1 MNHGRSCVIVSTYN
15 APRELEL
22 TLEGLLRQNCQPD
35 EVVVA
40 DDGSK
45 EETRALVAEREADFG
60 GRLKHVWHEDCGN
73 RKAAIC
79 NEAVRNSDAPYLLF
93 IDGDS
98 IPHSRWVEDHL
109 KESRAE
115 RVLCGRRV
123 KLGPLMSEDVSREV
137 VSSGA
142 LEAWFGRVFR
152 SAASGDTQRWSLGL
166 RLPPGLC
173 RVLHP
178 RRRKLMGVNFS
189 LPREVFE
196 AVNGYDEDWSTRRQD
211 RDLDLRLIRGGF
223 EMYPFLNRG
232 VVFHLHHETRKPD
245 AQTESRVLEEER
257 SDRVRCE
264 VGLARGGG
272 S

>member
-1 MNHGRSCVIVSTYN
+1 VI
-15 APRELEL
+15 
-22 TLEGLLRQNCQPD
+22 
-35 EVVVA
+35 A

-45 EETRALVAEREADFG
+45 EETRALIAEREGEFG
-60 GRLKHVWHEDCGN
+60 GRLKHVWHEDKGN

-79 NEAVRNSDAPYLLF
+79 NEAVRSSEAPYLLF

-98 IPHSRWVEDHL
+98 VPHSRWIEDHR
-109 KESRAE
+109 KGARAG

-123 KLGPLMSEDVSREV
+123 KLGPVLSEEMNREI
-137 VSSGA
+137 VSSGV

-152 SAASGDTQRWSLGL
+152 SAVSGDTQRWSLGL
-166 RLPPGLC
+166 RLPSGLC

-178 RRRKLMGVNFS
+178 RKRKLMGVNFS
-189 LPREVFE
+189 LPREAFE
-196 AVNGYDEDWSTRRQD
+196 RVNGYDENWSTRRQD
-211 RDLDLRLIRGGF
+211 RDLDLRLNRGGF

-232 VVFHLHHETRKPD
+232 VVFHMHHESRKPD
-245 AQTESRVLEEER
+245 AQTEDRVREEEK

-264 VGLARGGG
+264 VGLDRGAP